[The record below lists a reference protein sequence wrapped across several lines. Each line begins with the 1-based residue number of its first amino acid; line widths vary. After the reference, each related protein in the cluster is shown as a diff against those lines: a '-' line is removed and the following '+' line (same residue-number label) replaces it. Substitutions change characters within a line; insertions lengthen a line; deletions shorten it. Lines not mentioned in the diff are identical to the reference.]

1 VAAAVRRAVSVLEG
15 LGAGVT
21 EVSVP
26 YLDQH
31 CASYY
36 VNVLS
41 EASANLARY
50 DGIRYG
56 LRRPQATS
64 AKGVMLDSRGAGF
77 GEVSGGQHITSQRAR
92 ASGLIASDL

>member
-1 VAAAVRRAVSVLEG
+1 MAFLCLSKTNKNHRQPAVAASVKAAVDRLSN
-15 LGAGVT
+15 LGAKVV
-21 EVSVP
+21 EVSIP

-50 DGIRYG
+50 DGTR
-56 LRRPQATS
+56 
-64 AKGVMLDSRGAGF
+64 
-77 GEVSGGQHITSQRAR
+77 
-92 ASGLIASDL
+92 